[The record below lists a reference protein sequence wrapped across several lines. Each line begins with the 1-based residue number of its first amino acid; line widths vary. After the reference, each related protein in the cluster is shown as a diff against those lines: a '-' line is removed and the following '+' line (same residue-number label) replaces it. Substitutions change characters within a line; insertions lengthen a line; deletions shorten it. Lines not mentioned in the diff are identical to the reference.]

1 MRYKAQFQ
9 QDFFNDLFKLVKGG
23 KVGED
28 GKVDPSTIESMDFEF
43 FYNFTWVL
51 AKQADK
57 KIEDPLTWL
66 DSFDS
71 FPIMDIIPEIQDL
84 LYKTIQS
91 KKIEN
96 TEGTGQGESIS
107 TDTFLVL
114 CRQVDLSLDDL
125 EEMTIG
131 MCLDYID
138 EYVEMNTPSKDKKR
152 RASQKDFDSF

>member
-71 FPIMDIIPEIQDL
+71 FPIMDIIPEIQEL

-91 KKIEN
+91 KK
-96 TEGTGQGESIS
+96 
-107 TDTFLVL
+107 
-114 CRQVDLSLDDL
+114 
-125 EEMTIG
+125 
-131 MCLDYID
+131 
-138 EYVEMNTPSKDKKR
+138 K
-152 RASQKDFDSF
+152 

>member
-1 MRYKAQFQ
+1 MEKTIVIDGREVKLKSTGATALRYKAQFQ

-91 KKIEN
+91 KK
-96 TEGTGQGESIS
+96 
-107 TDTFLVL
+107 
-114 CRQVDLSLDDL
+114 
-125 EEMTIG
+125 
-131 MCLDYID
+131 
-138 EYVEMNTPSKDKKR
+138 K
-152 RASQKDFDSF
+152 